1 MNRRKGVKKYM
12 NQKREK
18 GFTLIELLAVIVIL
32 AIIALIAVPVI
43 MNIINKANKS
53 AFKDTA
59 YGVISAGE
67 LYFAERQLEPNG
79 MLEDVTIKLPDST
92 NTLGLKGEVPEG
104 SIVISKEGKTAIA
117 VQNGRYCITKGFDD
131 ADVTVADNY
140 EECKNPG
147 EPEPIMTSE
156 NACVTSGTCSQSDIL
171 AGIKVNVKVNDSK
184 NYFFYVIADNGTE
197 LTLIM
202 NRNLGDNIEWYA
214 AAGDNSK
221 GPTTALA
228 ELALRTSDWTNI
240 PEKTY
245 TVSGI
250 GSDGTTRKYEDK
262 TVTGRARLI
271 TYAEANNI
279 LTANN
284 WTMPT
289 WMYANLYN
297 TGSNTDS
304 VGNGKYGYWTSTA
317 DAYGTYNAWN
327 VTSSGN
333 FDYESGTDDPYYGLR
348 PVITIS
354 K

>member
-1 MNRRKGVKKYM
+1 MKKTT
-12 NQKREK
+12 EK

-79 MLEDVTIKLPDST
+79 MEEDVTIDLPDNT

-117 VQNGRYCITKGFDD
+117 VTNGRYCITKGFDD
-131 ADVTVADNY
+131 TDVTVTEDY

-147 EPEPIMTSE
+147 EPEPEPIMTSE
-156 NACVTSGTCSQSDIL
+156 NVCVTSGTCSQADIN
-171 AGIKVNVKVNDSK
+171 AGILVNVKVNNTQ
-184 NYFFYVIADNGTE
+184 NYDFYVIADNGTE
-197 LTLIM
+197 LTLLM
-202 NRNLGDNIEWYA
+202 SENLGDNIEWYA
-214 AAGDNSK
+214 DDDDNSQ

-228 ELALRTSDWTNI
+228 ELALRTNDWTNI

-245 TVSGI
+245 TISGL
-250 GSDGTTRKYEDK
+250 GEDETTRRYEDK

-271 TYAEANNI
+271 TYAEVNNVKIANN
-279 LTANN
+279 NN
-284 WTMPT
+284 IPS
-289 WMYANLYN
+289 WMLENLYGTGNNN
-297 TGSNTDS
+297 T
-304 VGNGKYGYWTSTA
+304 YGYWTSTA
-317 DAYGTYNAWN
+317 DA
-327 VTSSGN
+327 TSSSCAWRIHGLG
-333 FDYESGTDDPYYGLR
+333 DWSIDATDPTYYGIR